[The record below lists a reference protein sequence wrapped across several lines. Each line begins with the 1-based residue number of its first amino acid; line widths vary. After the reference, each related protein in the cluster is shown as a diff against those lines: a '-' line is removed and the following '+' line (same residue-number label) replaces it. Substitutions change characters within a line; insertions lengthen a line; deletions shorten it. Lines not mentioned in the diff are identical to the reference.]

1 MAGFV
6 AGIAPVYP
14 KTGDVK
20 VFTDQ
25 LVAALAPIRPVT
37 VTMFAGAIETDRLNF
52 AERSLVWLLKVP
64 TGDFRDWDA
73 IRAWTKDLP
82 GKLGV

>member
-1 MAGFV
+1 M
-6 AGIAPVYP
+6 
-14 KTGDVK
+14 
-20 VFTDQ
+20 FTNQ
-25 LVAALAPIRPVT
+25 LVAALSPIRPVT
-37 VTMFAGAIETDRLNF
+37 VTMFAGAIDTGKLNF
-52 AERSLVWLLKVP
+52 AERSLAWLLKVP

>member
-1 MAGFV
+1 
-6 AGIAPVYP
+6 
-14 KTGDVK
+14 
-20 VFTDQ
+20 
-25 LVAALAPIRPVT
+25 
-37 VTMFAGAIETDRLNF
+37 MFISAIDTDRLNV
-52 AERSLVWLLKVP
+52 AERSLAWLLKVP